1 MATTFK
7 SNKRVNFNNSHLNN
21 YMSFVETEEARP
33 YILQARRFPPYNR
46 EEEIAAIKKAK
57 SGKQTDIDE
66 FINHNLLLAVVA
78 ARHFMHVG
86 VPLADLIQY
95 ANIGLIKAARAY
107 IEHPDYYLKNRFNTY
122 AVWYIRKYITE
133 GIEEYQMIAKP
144 HMLYINS
151 NKVKDA
157 IEHLTSLDSEIIIDV
172 EKLSEYLGLTMNE
185 VKSAVVSDTT
195 IVSTDTVIGTDDDKA
210 TTLGDIMLKSDM
222 NADDA
227 IMEEDKG
234 KQIEMLLN
242 HLNNREKVVVK
253 MTFGIGYDYER
264 EPESIAREL
273 GLGAERVRQILKGA
287 MVKLQS
293 AASTH

>member
-1 MATTFK
+1 MATRI
-7 SNKRVNFNNSHLNN
+7 SINSVNSAR
-21 YMSFVETEEARP
+21 SFVETEEVRP
-33 YILQARRFPPYNR
+33 YILQARRFPLYNR
-46 EEEIAAIKKAK
+46 EEEIAAVEKAK
-57 SGKQTDIDE
+57 SGKQADIDE
-66 FINHNLLLAVVA
+66 FINHNLLLAISA
-78 ARHFMHVG
+78 ARHYMHLG

-95 ANIGLIKAARAY
+95 ANIGLIFAASEY
-107 IEHPDYYLKNRFNTY
+107 IKKDLYKVNRFSSC

-144 HMLYINS
+144 HMVHINS

-157 IEHLTSLDSEIIIDV
+157 IEHLTNLDSEIIIDM
-172 EKLSEYLGLTMNE
+172 EQLSEYLGLTMNE

-195 IVSTDTVIGTDDDKA
+195 IVSADTVIGTDDDKE

-222 NADDA
+222 NADDSV
-227 IMEEDKG
+227 MEEDK
-234 KQIEMLLN
+234 KTQIELLLN
-242 HLNNREKVVVK
+242 RLNNREKVVVK

-287 MVKLQS
+287 IVKLQS

>member
-1 MATTFK
+1 MAT
-7 SNKRVNFNNSHLNN
+7 KRVNFNNSHLNN

-46 EEEIAAIKKAK
+46 EEEIAAVEKAK
-57 SGKQTDIDE
+57 GGKQSDIDE
-66 FINHNLLLAVVA
+66 FVNHNLLLAVVA
-78 ARHFMHVG
+78 ARHYMHLG

-95 ANIGLIKAARAY
+95 ANIGLIFAASEY
-107 IEHPDYYLKNRFNTY
+107 ISKDLYKVNRFSSC

-144 HMLYINS
+144 HMVHINS

-157 IEHLTSLDSEIIIDV
+157 IEHLTSLDSDIIIDV
-172 EKLSEYLGLTMNE
+172 EKLSEYLGLTVGE
-185 VKSAVVSDTT
+185 VKNAIVSSADV
-195 IVSTDTVIGTDDDKA
+195 VSTDTVIGTDDNKE

-222 NADDA
+222 NADDTVVK
-227 IMEEDKG
+227 EDKQ
-234 KQIEMLLN
+234 KQIELLLN
-242 HLNNREKVVVK
+242 RLNNREKVIVK

-287 MVKLQS
+287 MAKLKS

>member
-1 MATTFK
+1 
-7 SNKRVNFNNSHLNN
+7 
-21 YMSFVETEEARP
+21 MSFVETEEARP
-33 YILQARRFPPYNR
+33 YILQARKFPPYNR
-46 EEEIAAIKKAK
+46 EEEITAINKAK
-57 SGKQTDIDE
+57 SGKQADIDE
-66 FINHNLLLAVVA
+66 FVNHNLLLAVVA
-78 ARHFMHVG
+78 ARHYMHLG

-95 ANIGLIKAARAY
+95 GNIGLIEAAHAY
-107 IEHPDYYLKNRFNTY
+107 IEHPDYYMKNRFNTY

-144 HMLYINS
+144 HMVHINS

-157 IEHLTSLDSEIIIDV
+157 IEHLTNLDSEIIVDM
-172 EKLSEYLGLTMNE
+172 EQLSEYLGLTMNE
-185 VKSAVVSDTT
+185 VKSAVMSDTT
-195 IVSTDTVIGTDDDKA
+195 IVSADTVIGTDDDKA

-222 NADDA
+222 NADDSV
-227 IMEEDKG
+227 MEEDK
-234 KQIEMLLN
+234 KTQIELLLN
-242 HLNNREKVVVK
+242 RLNNREKVVVK

-264 EPESIAREL
+264 EPESIAREP